1 MQCFR
6 RCTHREY
13 LAVYIVIFI
22 AVAYY
27 LQAFQNQRMYI
38 MIISCILSFVGL
50 LVMSLLPNTD
60 EYKWVK
66 WGMFLMTVVF
76 SFAIFL
82 GWSLSKFVSST

>member
-1 MQCFR
+1 
-6 RCTHREY
+6 
-13 LAVYIVIFI
+13 
-22 AVAYY
+22 
-27 LQAFQNQRMYI
+27 MYI

-82 GWSLSKFVSST
+82 GWSLSKLVSPTRRHQKLI